1 MSDVAGIIDEI
12 VERIA
17 QLDDDTIYELNAT
30 IEELMVK
37 RRAAMYEAQHRI
49 SVRFSEPCRRG
60 EVPGANLRPWL
71 ERAKR
76 WWRQHDAQA
85 ERVPRRGIIL
95 RLIDWRSGEWREIT
109 VSLQTAGRIVKFLRD
124 AAPGRAQ
131 IVAVN
136 GALGDLIEVP
146 SRCRQQLIAA
156 LAAAMANV
164 ER

>member
-1 MSDVAGIIDEI
+1 M
-12 VERIA
+12 
-17 QLDDDTIYELNAT
+17 
-30 IEELMVK
+30 
-37 RRAAMYEAQHRI
+37 
-49 SVRFSEPCRRG
+49 
-60 EVPGANLRPWL
+60 
-71 ERAKR
+71 
-76 WWRQHDAQA
+76 
-85 ERVPRRGIIL
+85 

-109 VSLQTAGRIVKFLRD
+109 VSLQSAGRIVKFLRD